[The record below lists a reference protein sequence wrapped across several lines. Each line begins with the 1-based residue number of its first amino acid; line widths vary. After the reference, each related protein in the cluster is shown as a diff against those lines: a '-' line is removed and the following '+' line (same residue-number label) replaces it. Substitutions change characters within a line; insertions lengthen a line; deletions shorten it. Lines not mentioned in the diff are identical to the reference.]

1 MSAAAVSQAPVP
13 PASSARPRAY
23 QGPARGHDH
32 DDRDAVLLA
41 FSCST
46 PYHAAQ
52 ALGLQ
57 LAPGMSPRKQS
68 VRVLCPWHSDRAP
81 SCDLRVKR
89 GRLVARCRSCG
100 EGGDV
105 LSIVAAIEGLHARR
119 DFGLVLERAASLV
132 GVDVR
137 AARRAPAGPLSPIDE
152 LRIQLRDARAETART
167 EAEARALREALA
179 IERAE
184 RVAQGDALREVI
196 GGLSEALVGARAAL
210 PELRA
215 AAWGTSRPVVMAAID
230 ALAGALGE

>member
-32 DDRDAVLLA
+32 DDRDAVLGA
-41 FSCST
+41 FSMST

-81 SCDLRVKR
+81 SCDVTIKR

-137 AARRAPAGPLSPIDE
+137 AARRAPVGPLSPIDE
-152 LRIQLRDARAETART
+152 LRIQLRDARAETARI

-184 RVAQGDALREVI
+184 RAAQGDALREVI
-196 GGLSEALVGARAAL
+196 AGLSDALVAARAAL
-210 PELRA
+210 RGLATVAARGTRA
-215 AAWGTSRPVVMAAID
+215 EVQAAID
-230 ALAGALGE
+230 ALAGVLG